1 MLKYKIR
8 KKILN
13 LKNLAKQKKK
23 KAIKR
28 MNIKSERKK
37 INKGG

>member
-13 LKNLAKQKKK
+13 LKNLPKQKK

>member
-13 LKNLAKQKKK
+13 LKNLPKQKKK
-23 KAIKR
+23 S
-28 MNIKSERKK
+28 NKK
-37 INKGG
+37 NEYQI